1 MEKLLFTVYYFIIV
15 IMSLG
20 SQMVSALDSGRSM
33 DVALLAGVIVIC
45 SWTKHFTLTVVL
57 SICRRIN
64 EHRQTVRAIK
74 PKRWSGEGRGR
85 VACPRQGA

>member
-64 EHRQTVRAIK
+64 EHRQTFGQSNQNAGRE
-74 PKRWSGEGRGR
+74 GEGG
-85 VACPRQGA
+85 G